1 MLASLPL
8 ALLGLSGCL
17 AAVSVSVPSEME
29 VELAKRAVI
38 PCTHTVSGKPAS
50 RQVEWFITDKNFQRQ
65 RIAYRDES
73 MTMVDDNTDYSS
85 RVYMDG
91 DFSLVINEVDLMDE
105 RSFHCQV
112 TAGAAGGGEGMTTL
126 KVFDP
131 PEVPEV
137 ELTASV
143 LSVTSTKAHMIA
155 TCISRNGNPAPTITW
170 YKDGAA
176 LPTMTERNDD
186 MYMVSRTVK
195 EASGLHSV
203 SSTLYLRP
211 TKADKDSHFYCMVQY
226 LMPKGRTESLM
237 SQKFN
242 LTLHYYTENVK
253 FEVISG
259 PVKEG
264 DTVML
269 KCTADGFPPPEYNF
283 FRIQGGQEQEIQ
295 SSTESVLVLEKVSR
309 SQGGTFRCQAM
320 DFDSPPDITLT
331 RDLVLSV
338 SYLDPLRLVP
348 AKATTV
354 SLGGDLDLSCSG
366 SGSHDPKLAWRKGKE
381 PVSDSGVLH
390 LKRVTYH
397 SMGAYTCEATV
408 PEVPGLHKEQSV
420 HVIVQGKPEIED
432 KAYQSEF
439 SAEGEEATLTCS
451 ALGHPE
457 PKITWSIPNVQPSVT
472 SSGNR
477 LMSEVTLLV
486 TQKLLESEISCS
498 ASNGFGTSKRTF
510 QLSIVATTAS
520 STVSTAVDQQQ
531 GGSSTAIIAVIV
543 CVLLLLLIVA
553 LFYFLQK
560 KGKLSC
566 GKAEKKSLT
575 HKETNTNE
583 IVVEM
588 KTDKRNEQRGLLSS
602 GGGGRPMGD

>member
-1 MLASLPL
+1 MLASLRL

-17 AAVSVSVPSEME
+17 AAVIVSVPPELE

-38 PCTHTVSGKPAS
+38 PCTYTVSGNPAS

-65 RIAYRDES
+65 RIAYRDET
-73 MTMVDDNTDYSS
+73 MAMVDDNTDYTS

-91 DFSLVINEVDLMDE
+91 DFSLVINVVDIMDE
-105 RSFHCQV
+105 RPFCCQV
-112 TAGAAGGGEGMTTL
+112 TAGASGSGEAITNL

-137 ELTASV
+137 EYAESV
-143 LSVTSTKAHMIA
+143 LSVMRDRVYKIA
-155 TCISRNGNPAPTITW
+155 TCTSRNGNPAPSITW
-170 YKDGAA
+170 YKDGGI
-176 LPTMTERNDD
+176 LPYRAERNDD
-186 MYMVSRTVK
+186 MFMVSRTVK

-203 SSTLYLRP
+203 SSILYLRL
-211 TKADKDSHFYCMVQY
+211 TKADKDSIYYCMVQY
-226 LMPKGRTESLM
+226 PMPKGKTESLM
-237 SQKFN
+237 SEKFN
-242 LTLHYYTENVK
+242 LTLHHYTENVK

-264 DTVML
+264 DTAML
-269 KCTADGFPPPEYNF
+269 RCQADGFPPPEYIF
-283 FRIQGGQEQEIQ
+283 YRIQDGQEEEIQ
-295 SSTESVLVLEKVSR
+295 TSPESVLVLKNISR

-320 DFDSPPDITLT
+320 DFDSPPDVTLT
-331 RDLVLSV
+331 RDLSLSV

-348 AKATTV
+348 AKATTI
-354 SLGGDLDLSCSG
+354 SLGSDLDLSCSG
-366 SGSHDPKLAWRKGKE
+366 TGSQNPKLAWRKGKE
-381 PVSDSGVLH
+381 HVSDSGFLR
-390 LKRVTYH
+390 LRRVTYH

-420 HVIVQGKPEIED
+420 HIIVQGKPEIEE
-432 KAYQSEF
+432 KAYKSEF
-439 SAEGEEATLTCS
+439 AAEEEEATLACS
-451 ALGHPE
+451 VLGHPE
-457 PKITWSIPNVQPSVT
+457 PKVTWSIPDVQPSVT

-477 LMSEVTLLV
+477 LVSEVTVLV
-486 TQKLLESEISCS
+486 TQKLLESDISCS
-498 ASNGFGTSKRTF
+498 ASNGFGTSRRTF
-510 QLSIVATTAS
+510 KLSIVPTTAA

-543 CVLLLLLIVA
+543 CVVLLLLIVA

-560 KGKLSC
+560 NGKLSC
-566 GKAEKKSLT
+566 GKSEKKSLT

>member
-1 MLASLPL
+1 MLHSLL
-8 ALLGLSGCL
+8 LVLLGLSGCL
-17 AAVSVSVPSEME
+17 AAVSVSVPSELE

-65 RIAYRDES
+65 RIAYRDET
-73 MTMVDDNTDYSS
+73 MTMVDDNTDYSL

-91 DFSLVINEVDLMDE
+91 DFSLIINEVDIMDE

-112 TAGAAGGGEGMTTL
+112 TAGASGGGEAMTNL

-137 ELTASV
+137 EFTASV
-143 LSVTSTKAHMIA
+143 LSVTRVTAYKIA
-155 TCISRNGNPAPTITW
+155 TCTSRNGNPAPSITW

-176 LPTMTERNDD
+176 LPSQADRNDD

-226 LMPKGRTESLM
+226 LMPKGRTETLM
-237 SQKFN
+237 SEKFN

-253 FEVISG
+253 FEVVSG

-264 DTVML
+264 DTVTL
-269 KCTADGFPPPEYNF
+269 RCKADGFPPPEYSF
-283 FRIQGGQEQEIQ
+283 YRMQGDQEQEIQ
-295 SSTESVLVLEKVSR
+295 SSTESVLVLENVSR

-320 DFDSPPDITLT
+320 DFDSPPEVILS

-354 SLGGDLDLSCSG
+354 SLGSDLDLSCSG
-366 SGSHDPKLAWRKGKE
+366 TGSHDPKVAWRKGKE
-381 PVSDSGVLH
+381 PVSDSGVLR

-420 HVIVQGKPEIED
+420 HVIVQGKPEIEY
-432 KAYQSEF
+432 KAYKSDF

-451 ALGHPE
+451 VLGHPE
-457 PKITWSIPNVQPSVT
+457 PKVTWSIPNVQPSVT

-510 QLSIVATTAS
+510 QLTIVPTMAA

-543 CVLLLLLIVA
+543 CVLLLLLVVA